1 MEKKIIEP
9 RLPAGGDSRKRMS
22 AFVTCTVDKKLSPK
36 PRYSSTSDEI
46 FTSVEKVV
54 QGRGQSDESDPR
66 YKFSSFPENK
76 MLQLS
81 NFFF

>member
-1 MEKKIIEP
+1 MLDGIKNVTEGHRDGQGI
-9 RLPAGGDSRKRMS
+9 SRNGIS

-46 FTSVEKVV
+46 LTSVEKVV

-66 YKFSSFPENK
+66 YKFPSFPEK
-76 MLQLS
+76 
-81 NFFF
+81 